1 MVGLRGEIGDGE
13 RDERWGIFLVNE
25 GGVGFVGSEKEELGL
40 LGTCDWGMNLESE
53 RKRKESEKKKKKRGR
68 RKA

>member
-1 MVGLRGEIGDGE
+1 MGLREEIGDGE

-40 LGTCDWGMNLESE
+40 LERCDWGIILVVVGGL
-53 RKRKESEKKKKKRGR
+53 GR
-68 RKA
+68 